1 MHMTRRWHGF
11 GSAALLMLTVFLSAC
26 GGDTATTGPAAT
38 VAGGATVAAGA
49 ASTASGASTTTAGST
64 ATTTR
69 AAATGMAVVATGT
82 TALSATSSSVGATTT
97 ASGATTTAAGA
108 TMSAA
113 VIPATPSAVV
123 TTRPAGSASPASPAA
138 MSTTAASVAPTVMST
153 IAASAAPATT
163 GSAPAGTT
171 RAAAGATMFN
181 IVSDQSEASYTV
193 NEKFA
198 NLPAPNDAVGK
209 TNQITGQIALTPDGK
224 VADGGKITVNIMSL
238 TSDRSQR
245 DNYIRMNSL
254 QSSMFPEAVIV
265 ITSAEGLNAP
275 LGGSPTQFKLI
286 GTMTIHGVT
295 KSITWDTT
303 ASMTGDTIN
312 GNATTTF
319 KMGDFNIMPP
329 MVAILSTSDMVK
341 LDMKI
346 TAKKAA

>member
-1 MHMTRRWHGF
+1 
-11 GSAALLMLTVFLSAC
+11 
-26 GGDTATTGPAAT
+26 
-38 VAGGATVAAGA
+38 
-49 ASTASGASTTTAGST
+49 
-64 ATTTR
+64 
-69 AAATGMAVVATGT
+69 
-82 TALSATSSSVGATTT
+82 
-97 ASGATTTAAGA
+97 
-108 TMSAA
+108 
-113 VIPATPSAVV
+113 
-123 TTRPAGSASPASPAA
+123 
-138 MSTTAASVAPTVMST
+138 
-153 IAASAAPATT
+153 
-163 GSAPAGTT
+163 
-171 RAAAGATMFN
+171 MFN

-224 VADGGKITVNIMSL
+224 VADGGKITVNVMSL

-245 DNYIRMNSL
+245 DNYIRKNSL
-254 QSSMFPEAVIV
+254 ESGMFPDAVLM

-275 LGGSPTQFKLI
+275 LGGSPTRFKLI

-295 KSITWDTT
+295 KPITWDTT

-312 GNATTTF
+312 GNASTTF

-329 MVAILSTSDMVK
+329 MVAILSTSDTVK

>member
-1 MHMTRRWHGF
+1 MHMTRRWRGF
-11 GSAALLMLTVFLSAC
+11 GSAALLLLTVSLSAC

-38 VAGGATVAAGA
+38 AAGGATVAIG
-49 ASTASGASTTTAGST
+49 TAPTTTAGST
-64 ATTTR
+64 VTTTR

-82 TALSATSSSVGATTT
+82 TALSATSNSAGATTT
-97 ASGATTTAAGA
+97 ASGATITTAGA

-113 VIPATPSAVV
+113 VIPATSGSAVAA
-123 TTRPAGSASPASPAA
+123 TRPAGSVSPASPAA
-138 MSTTAASVAPTVMST
+138 MSTTAASAAPAVMST
-153 IAASAAPATT
+153 TAASAAPATT

-198 NLPAPNDAVGK
+198 NIPAPNDAVGK
-209 TNQITGQIALTPDGK
+209 TNQITGQIALTSDGK
-224 VADGGKITVNIMSL
+224 VADSGKITVNVMSL

-245 DNYIRMNSL
+245 DNYIRKNSL
-254 QSSMFPEAVIV
+254 ESSMFPDAVIM

-295 KSITWDTT
+295 KPITWDTT

-312 GNATTTF
+312 GNASTTF

-329 MVAILSTSDMVK
+329 MVAILSTSDTVK

>member
-1 MHMTRRWHGF
+1 
-11 GSAALLMLTVFLSAC
+11 
-26 GGDTATTGPAAT
+26 
-38 VAGGATVAAGA
+38 
-49 ASTASGASTTTAGST
+49 
-64 ATTTR
+64 
-69 AAATGMAVVATGT
+69 
-82 TALSATSSSVGATTT
+82 
-97 ASGATTTAAGA
+97 
-108 TMSAA
+108 
-113 VIPATPSAVV
+113 
-123 TTRPAGSASPASPAA
+123 
-138 MSTTAASVAPTVMST
+138 
-153 IAASAAPATT
+153 
-163 GSAPAGTT
+163 
-171 RAAAGATMFN
+171 MFN

-245 DNYIRMNSL
+245 DNYIRNNSL
-254 QSSMFPEAVIV
+254 QSGMFPEAVIV

-275 LGGSPTQFKLI
+275 LGGSPTLFKLI

-295 KSITWDTT
+295 KPITWDTT

-346 TAKKAA
+346 TAKKVA